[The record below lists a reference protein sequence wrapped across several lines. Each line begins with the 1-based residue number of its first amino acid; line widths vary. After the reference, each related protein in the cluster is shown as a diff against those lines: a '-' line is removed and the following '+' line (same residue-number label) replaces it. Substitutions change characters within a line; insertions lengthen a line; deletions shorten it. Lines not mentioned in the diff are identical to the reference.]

1 MFEFFSPKRRVLVTI
16 LVLVGFAGILLFGLF
31 SFSKPAEAGAA
42 RALGW
47 VGAGA
52 LAIWGI
58 SEVSEGI
65 QNAIAS
71 FDIIM
76 INLLGG
82 LAKLLG
88 KLFTWVVGMLVQVAA
103 YNNFLDATAVVTG
116 WVIVRDLANMFFIL
130 ILLVI
135 SIATILRVEAYS
147 YKKLLPKLLLMA
159 VLINFSK
166 TICGII
172 IDFAQVIM
180 LTFVNAFQAA
190 AGANFFQ
197 ALGINQ
203 MFSFETL
210 ANEAGAADQQW
221 DLVGTAFLA
230 LIVVLIATITVG
242 VLMVVLV
249 ARIVILWTLIVLSP
263 LAYLLA
269 SFPQGQQYAK
279 QWWDEFSKYVI
290 SGPILAFFIWLAL
303 IVAGG
308 GTANTEIGV
317 DSTALDAAN
326 GLGDIGKYNNLSSL
340 VVGVT
345 MLLVGLMFTQKLGII
360 GSGAAGAA
368 LSGLRRAGTAP
379 FRTAWRGAKGG
390 VGLAWRGTKGAA
402 KFGAG
407 QVSELTYAKT
417 GVALPFSERRKE
429 ARAKRRKN
437 ISAMREAEGMAKT
450 AERMAGGRA
459 FLASVIDP
467 RAASKMSRWEMAKA
481 TLGGKEAQ
489 GKVRRAAD
497 SLAGAAASEMR
508 SVDPLQ
514 AERLKQRTE
523 AAIGERQAAGQIAE
537 RDGLELK
544 VRRGEADVFGLERG
558 IQGIAKSRERQGM
571 SDAALRK
578 DLANERAEMQVAEEE
593 KKTPM
598 TPEERQQRYQELY
611 NQNLSDID
619 VDKERKGL
627 EKFFKEKGGV
637 SAAQKLEGQWILEKG
652 KLEDKLKIDASNLE
666 KVKLRLENPDAAR
679 DAARSDRD
687 DAEKSI
693 SRLSNEKKNNQLE
706 LNKLIEKASAP
717 GGFLTP
723 AERDKKFDLETRQKE
738 IDVDIKQDQQVI
750 QNIDVELKSI
760 EQAAGAEKVKGAQEF
775 FGKSYKQQLEQ
786 AVKSAESTLEK
797 SLSQKMAEL
806 IKEKDF
812 NNYDKLGEVWKKQ
825 GPEAAIAEFERIKAA
840 KAAKVQTS

>member
-1 MFEFFSPKRRVLVTI
+1 MVLVS
-16 LVLVGFAGILLFGLF
+16 LASVFVFNLHFAQ
-31 SFSKPAEAGAA
+31 PAQAAITAKAIGEGARTATTVAAGAA
-42 RALGW
+42 II
-47 VGAGA
+47 AGGVV
-52 LAIWGI
+52 LTG
-58 SEVSEGI
+58 
-65 QNAIAS
+65 AIADFVRN
-71 FDIIM
+71 FDAIVVTVIKRAA
-76 INLLGG
+76 NLLGQLFVWVTGG
-82 LAKLLG
+82 LVK
-88 KLFTWVVGMLVQVAA
+88 VAA
-103 YNNFLDATAVVTG
+103 YNKFLDATAVVIG

-190 AGANFFQ
+190 AGANFWQ
-197 ALGINQ
+197 AFGISK
-203 MFSFETL
+203 MYSFDTMVNT
-210 ANEAGAADQQW
+210 ASAAGQQW
-221 DLVGTAFLA
+221 ETVGSALLA
-230 LIVVLIATITVG
+230 LIVILVATVTVG
-242 VLMVVLV
+242 VLFVVLV
-249 ARIVILWTLIVLSP
+249 ARIVILWTLIILSP

-290 SGPILAFFIWLAL
+290 SGPILAFFIWLSL

-308 GTANTEIGV
+308 GNANTEVGV
-317 DSTALDAAN
+317 QFAPEDFPAGMSDAA
-326 GLGDIGKYNNLSSL
+326 DPNNLSSL
-340 VVGVT
+340 VVSIT
-345 MLLVGLMFTQKLGII
+345 LLLVGLMFTQKLNVV

-379 FRTAWRGAKGG
+379 FRMARKAG
-390 VGLAWRGTKGAA
+390 GLAWKGVKGAA
-402 KFGAG
+402 GRGAG
-407 QVSELTYAKT
+407 QVSEITYAKT

-429 ARAKRRKN
+429 ARAKRRQN
-437 ISAMREAEGMAKT
+437 ISAMREAEGMAKS

-459 FLASVIDP
+459 FLASVVDP

-497 SLAGAAASEMR
+497 SLAGAAVSEMR

-537 RDGLELK
+537 RDELELK

-598 TPEERQQRYQELY
+598 TPEERRERYQELY

-619 VDKERKGL
+619 VDKERKSIVSSL
-627 EKFFKEKGGV
+627 KG
-637 SAAQKLEGQWILEKG
+637 ADKLEGQLILEKG
-652 KLEDKLKIDASNLE
+652 KLEDALKVDTSNLE

-687 DAEKSI
+687 TAEKSI

-706 LNKLIEKASAP
+706 LNKLIEKSSAP

-723 AERDKKFDLETRQKE
+723 AERDKRFDLETRQKE
-738 IDVDIKQDQQVI
+738 IDVDIKEQQQIV

-760 EQAAGAEKVKGAQEF
+760 EQAASVEKVKGAQEF

-786 AVKSAESTLEK
+786 AVKSSESTLEK

-812 NNYDKLGEVWKKQ
+812 ANYDKLGEVWKKQ